1 MGLYLTEKHIKYK
14 DGKDDHVSPFF
25 IYHNNNKRAKFF
37 CSLKVN
43 NKNWC
48 FDKKKV
54 KSTDKESGVKNRK
67 IKTIQEGIG
76 SIREI
81 LLSFNQSFFVNRLRQ
96 DDSISRKLADHAL
109 LIYNKIGC
117 RHYARVDFLLS
128 KNSHY
133 LLEIN
138 TLPGLTATSLLP
150 KSAAKIGLPY
160 HKLVEKIIELAF
172 LY

>member
-54 KSTDKESGVKNRK
+54 KSTDKDSGSKNRK
-67 IKTIQEGIG
+67 IKAIKSQLE
-76 SIREI
+76 SIISSFETKKEPLTPEKLKSEFEI
-81 LLSFNQSFFVNRLRQ
+81 TKLLDNEVKNIKTNMIIKKN
-96 DDSISRKLADHAL
+96 ISL
-109 LIYNKIGC
+109 N
-117 RHYARVDFLLS
+117 
-128 KNSHY
+128 
-133 LLEIN
+133 
-138 TLPGLTATSLLP
+138 
-150 KSAAKIGLPY
+150 
-160 HKLVEKIIELAF
+160 
-172 LY
+172 

>member
-54 KSTDKESGVKNRK
+54 KSTDKESGIKNRK
-67 IKTIQEGIG
+67 IKTIKSHLE
-76 SIREI
+76 SII
-81 LLSFNQSFFVNRLRQ
+81 SSFETKKEPLPPE
-96 DDSISRKLADHAL
+96 KL
-109 LIYNKIGC
+109 
-117 RHYARVDFLLS
+117 
-128 KNSHY
+128 
-133 LLEIN
+133 
-138 TLPGLTATSLLP
+138 
-150 KSAAKIGLPY
+150 KS
-160 HKLVEKIIELAF
+160 ELQNIQQGVCPDTHNWIVTV
-172 LY
+172 

>member
-54 KSTDKESGVKNRK
+54 KSTDKESGVNNRK
-67 IKTIQEGIG
+67 IKTIKSQLESIISSFDVTRVKNGITVDID
-76 SIREI
+76 SDSEI
-81 LLSFNQSFFVNRLRQ
+81 PLSRLKT
-96 DDSISRKLADHAL
+96 IK
-109 LIYNKIGC
+109 K
-117 RHYARVDFLLS
+117 
-128 KNSHY
+128 
-133 LLEIN
+133 
-138 TLPGLTATSLLP
+138 
-150 KSAAKIGLPY
+150 
-160 HKLVEKIIELAF
+160 
-172 LY
+172 